1 MASALGF
8 YVIDT
13 TSTGI
18 IYTAPANTM
27 VHIKWYFLKLYP
39 ASASFG
45 RMLVR
50 DSTDTTTIY
59 QKYVYQPNSSTGG
72 DRYYQWTLN
81 DVESETYT
89 GYQPQNYI
97 QGSGDELTPNLH
109 SFYLQDGQ
117 KLKFEGYRLVCT
129 FLAIG
134 EPN

>member
-13 TSTGI
+13 TSSGI

-27 VHIKWYFLKLYP
+27 VHIKWYMLRLYP
-39 ASASFG
+39 VASGFG

-50 DSTDTTTIY
+50 DSTDSTTIH
-59 QKYVYQPNSSTGG
+59 QKWVYQASGAAGG
-72 DRYYQWTLN
+72 EHYYQWTLN
-81 DVESETYT
+81 NPEAETYDAANPA
-89 GYQPQNYI
+89 QYI
-97 QGSGDELTPNLH
+97 QSLGDEFTPYITAFH
-109 SFYLQDGQ
+109 LQDGQ
-117 KLKFEGYRLVCT
+117 KLKFEGHRLMCT